1 MFSSSYRNSTLK
13 GWSPTEAAYVKYSA
27 ALERIVISF
36 FFAMATITYKAKII
50 ETADENKSWNR
61 TTPAPI
67 LKNRKSGP

>member
-1 MFSSSYRNSTLK
+1 
-13 GWSPTEAAYVKYSA
+13 
-27 ALERIVISF
+27 
-36 FFAMATITYKAKII
+36 MATITYKAKII